1 MQITIWLLSII
12 YLSPLIITLN
22 YFGYVLCGSI
32 DGKGVWGR
40 VDMCICMAESFHCPP
55 ETVHNIVNLLFLNT
69 HTHTHTHTHKTVLP
83 VQGVSVQTLVG
94 ELRSHVPH
102 SKSIDQQKIIKEKS
116 DGDP

>member
-1 MQITIWLLSII
+1 MH
-12 YLSPLIITLN
+12 
-22 YFGYVLCGSI
+22 
-32 DGKGVWGR
+32 
-40 VDMCICMAESFHCPP
+40 MMAEYFHCPP
-55 ETVHNIVNLLFLNT
+55 ETVTILLIYYSST
-69 HTHTHTHTHKTVLP
+69 HTHTLTQTVFP

>member
-1 MQITIWLLSII
+1 MQIIIWLLSII
-12 YLSPLIITLN
+12 YLSPLFITLN

-32 DGKGVWGR
+32 DGRGVWGR

-55 ETVHNIVNLLFLNT
+55 ETVTILLICYSST
-69 HTHTHTHTHKTVLP
+69 HTHTHTHTHTQTVIP
-83 VQGVSVQTLVG
+83 VQGVSVQTLDG

>member
-1 MQITIWLLSII
+1 
-12 YLSPLIITLN
+12 
-22 YFGYVLCGSI
+22 
-32 DGKGVWGR
+32 
-40 VDMCICMAESFHCPP
+40 MAESFHCPP
-55 ETVHNIVNLLFLNT
+55 ETVTILLICYSSTHTHTYT
-69 HTHTHTHTHKTVLP
+69 HTHTHTQTVLP

>member
-1 MQITIWLLSII
+1 MQIIIRLLSII
-12 YLSPLIITLN
+12 YLSPLFITLN

-32 DGKGVWGR
+32 DGRGVWGR

-69 HTHTHTHTHKTVLP
+69 HTHTHTTVLP